1 MVAFIQKNFVPV
13 IVDNYLVGTPEE
25 QKFYDKAGKV
35 TNGFLVAAASGK
47 RVGWANADEGPGDPA
62 FLGKLLDEY
71 RRLPEADRKPVLTKS
86 LGQEDPDRMP
96 PVLPEG
102 GLTLIV
108 YNTPLEK
115 TDSGELVRAR
125 NLPAPGPSWTL
136 ETPITLNDL
145 LWLTR
150 DEWQALI
157 PQNPQK
163 GQKGRV
169 PETVQRR
176 LFQFSGHDW
185 FNGCGNPSMWPLRA
199 GDLTWAVEEVS
210 KEEIR
215 LRLQGFSK
223 VGLSQEASKKA
234 KILPE
239 ANNGFGS
246 DLNYLGWMK
255 INRAKKAVVD
265 FRMVA
270 LGETWTK
277 WNRKTEK
284 DDDEL
289 HFYPTGLVVELA
301 GDCSANRTGWPSMA
315 PHRHRHEGINYWD
328 PGK

>member
-1 MVAFIQKNFVPV
+1 LVAFIRTHFVPV
-13 IVDNYLVGTPEE
+13 IVDSYLVGTPEE
-25 QKFYDKAGKV
+25 KKFYDKAGAV

-47 RVGWANADEGPGDPA
+47 RVGWTNADEGAGDPG

-86 LGQEDPDRMP
+86 LGQEDPDQMP
-96 PVLPEG
+96 PSLPGG

-108 YNTPLEK
+108 YNTPLEEK
-115 TDSGELVRAR
+115 TASRELVRAR
-125 NLPAPGPSWTL
+125 NLMAPGPSWVL
-136 ETPITLNDL
+136 ETPITHNEL

-163 GQKGRV
+163 GQKGGV
-169 PETVQRR
+169 PGTAQRR
-176 LFQFSGHDW
+176 LFRFHGFDW
-185 FNGCGNPSMWPLRA
+185 SIGVNQNWMPDLRS
-199 GDLTWAVEEVS
+199 GDLTWTVEEVS
-210 KEEIR
+210 AEEIR

-223 VGLSQEASKKA
+223 VGLGQEDSKKA
-234 KILPE
+234 KASLD
-239 ANNGFGS
+239 GLGS

-255 INRAKKAVVD
+255 FNRAKKAIVD

-284 DDDEL
+284 MDDEL

-301 GDCSANRTGWPSMA
+301 SDCSANRTGWPNAA
-315 PHRHRHEGINYWD
+315 PRRLLHERINYWD